1 MRDEIP
7 YVDGLLFKSHPTVLR
22 AEMLKIIHASHLG
35 IVKCKSR
42 ARESLFWP
50 AMAACIEDTVSK
62 CSVCAKHT
70 VSNHKEPLIQTET
83 AERPWQIVSADIF
96 EFKGNQYL
104 VSVDHYSKWPELAK
118 LDS

>member
-7 YVDGLLFKSHPTVLR
+7 CVDGLLFKSHPTVLR

-42 ARESLFWP
+42 GRESLFWP

-70 VSNHKEPLIQTET
+70 EPLIQTET

-104 VSVDHYSKWPELAK
+104 VSVDHNSKWPELAK
-118 LDS
+118 LDN